1 MEYWPRNHMAAATP
15 QTGDISWA
23 VTEEKVWTA
32 LQRLI
37 AAADPVKIVAFG
49 SRAKG
54 TAREDS
60 DLDLAVILP
69 ADTVLQDTSLWGAL
83 SGLSMSVDMI
93 VTNENLHERLQRSI
107 NSVHYDID
115 REGVVLYEKGAHG
128 TPRRA
133 AVAKLVAGRADDP
146 A

>member
-1 MEYWPRNHMAAATP
+1 
-15 QTGDISWA
+15 

-69 ADTVLQDTSLWGAL
+69 AETVLRDTSLWGAV
-83 SGLSMSVDMI
+83 SGLHMTVDLI
-93 VTNENLHERLQRSI
+93 VTNENLHERLRKSV

-115 REGVVLYEKGAHG
+115 HEGVLLYEKGAHG

-133 AVAKLVAGRADDP
+133 VVAKLVAGRAND
-146 A
+146 AA

>member
-1 MEYWPRNHMAAATP
+1 MATAHPTLDW
-15 QTGDISWA
+15 T

-37 AAADPVKIVAFG
+37 EASDPAKIIAFG

-54 TAREDS
+54 NAREDS

-69 ADTVLQDTSLWGAL
+69 ADTVLRDTSLWAAV
-83 SGLSMSVDMI
+83 SGLNMTVDLI
-93 VTNENLHERLQRSI
+93 VTNEDLHERLGRSI

-115 REGVVLYEKGAHG
+115 HEGMVLYEKGAHG

-133 AVAKLVAGRADDP
+133 AVEKLVAGRGDD
-146 A
+146 AA

>member
-1 MEYWPRNHMAAATP
+1 MTAASP
-15 QTGDISWA
+15 QTRDLSWT

-32 LQRLI
+32 LERLI

-49 SRAKG
+49 SRARG
-54 TAREDS
+54 TQHEES

-69 ADTVLQDTSLWGAL
+69 GETVLKDTSLWSAV
-83 SGLSMSVDMI
+83 SGLRMSVDLI
-93 VTNENLHERLQRSI
+93 VTNENLHERLRRSI

-115 REGVVLYEKGAHG
+115 HEGLVLFEKGEHG

-133 AVAKLVAGRADDP
+133 AVAKLVAG
-146 A
+146 

>member
-1 MEYWPRNHMAAATP
+1 MTAATS

-49 SRAKG
+49 SRARG
-54 TAREDS
+54 AQHEDS

-69 ADTVLQDTSLWGAL
+69 ADNVLQDTSLWAAL
-83 SGLSMSVDMI
+83 SGLNMSVDMI
-93 VTNENLHERLQRSI
+93 VTNENLHDRLRRSI

-115 REGVVLYEKGAHG
+115 HEGVVLYEKGAHG